1 MAAEDLERTIDELN
15 AAMQA
20 LVAAI
25 NPAAAAT
32 LEKTKADRDAIA
44 EAKKLRDD
52 EKAKKKAAADKA
64 QKDEEDKQKKIK
76 ELGIEGATQ
85 LAKVFTSA
93 AGAMYKGE
101 KGMKAFGGSVDAA
114 AGSMIAL
121 VGVVTLLTG
130 GSNLL
135 AAGLTAAIAGT
146 AAYVKAA
153 AEQSDKLYDAFQHMS
168 RAGAVGADGL
178 QGVYNDMQK
187 FGLGIQDL
195 DKMTEL
201 LRSNSQG
208 LAQFGGT
215 VFQGRKEF
223 ANVSK
228 GMEKYRES
236 LMNAGLSQDEQNE
249 AIAGYIRLQSRLGTT
264 QGRSTDELVE
274 SSHKYLLE
282 QEALTK
288 VTGLSRKEQESLREK
303 VMAQERFAGKQAELR
318 AQGMGVAAEELQQTF
333 IQLSGAGAE
342 DLAQGFAD
350 ITAGNL
356 TSAAAIKAYN
366 ATNGEAL
373 QIAQRV
379 ASGQLKS
386 ADAVDALRD
395 ATERL

>member
-153 AEQSDKLYDAFQHMS
+153 AEQSDSSTTH
-168 RAGAVGADGL
+168 
-178 QGVYNDMQK
+178 
-187 FGLGIQDL
+187 
-195 DKMTEL
+195 
-201 LRSNSQG
+201 
-208 LAQFGGT
+208 
-215 VFQGRKEF
+215 
-223 ANVSK
+223 SK
-228 GMEKYRES
+228 
-236 LMNAGLSQDEQNE
+236 
-249 AIAGYIRLQSRLGTT
+249 T
-264 QGRSTDELVE
+264 
-274 SSHKYLLE
+274 
-282 QEALTK
+282 
-288 VTGLSRKEQESLREK
+288 
-303 VMAQERFAGKQAELR
+303 
-318 AQGMGVAAEELQQTF
+318 
-333 IQLSGAGAE
+333 
-342 DLAQGFAD
+342 
-350 ITAGNL
+350 
-356 TSAAAIKAYN
+356 
-366 ATNGEAL
+366 
-373 QIAQRV
+373 
-379 ASGQLKS
+379 
-386 ADAVDALRD
+386 
-395 ATERL
+395 